1 MKNKKIV
8 RLFLCFVVASLL
20 LVLSSCSSCGASQAS
35 TKFQSSGLDN
45 SQLIGWINDNQELK
59 VENPS
64 FEIDEN
70 LSDTEKV
77 DKINALI
84 EEIAMPI
91 TIEQEEKIVTA
102 KKYYD
107 LLAEESKENVVNV
120 EKLNNSLNELSPLQ
134 NSRNFQKQ
142 KELSKE
148 FIANFV
154 YETALN
160 NLPNKRK
167 YQKEIIEECLIPQ
180 YQSYIDNTTTMNKV
194 DDSSESS
201 WSAATNFKA
210 NCTNTFNREKI
221 NILNA
226 VETANGNEYSTYEI
240 VCAYVFKMDEI
251 LTTQDNA
258 PIKFHAESVG
268 DFFGHLFN
276 NLLIFPIAWLIVN
289 ISNLF
294 GGIYF
299 IGLLIVTIL
308 VRTIAWPIYAKT
320 NDMSLKMQLMQPEL
334 NEIQKKYANRQDE
347 RSKQMMQMETA
358 QLYKKYKVGIGGC
371 LMPLLQ
377 FPIFMAIYRA
387 VNRIPYTVQYA
398 NTSYTNNWANELNPK
413 IFGINLLEDRTAGT
427 GQLIGIIILMI
438 IVVGTQFLS
447 QWLSQRRQKIN
458 QDKAQEDIPEYRRK
472 AYNQEKNSTASSMKF
487 MMYGMMLMMGLFVFT
502 SKAGLGV
509 YWCIGNLYS
518 MLQMEIN
525 SLTSK
530 KRMEQIKKNL

>member
-334 NEIQKKYANRQDE
+334 NEIQKKYAN
-347 RSKQMMQMETA
+347 
-358 QLYKKYKVGIGGC
+358 
-371 LMPLLQ
+371 
-377 FPIFMAIYRA
+377 
-387 VNRIPYTVQYA
+387 
-398 NTSYTNNWANELNPK
+398 TSYTNNWANELNPK

-447 QWLSQRRQKIN
+447 QWLSQRRQKRN

-502 SKAGLGV
+502 SKAGLGA